1 MSMGIGGISA
11 MIDQTNASAAG
22 SKANALQD
30 RLGSNL
36 SNASEEELMSVCK
49 EFEAYFVEQV
59 MKEVEKTIPKDEE
72 EDASMA
78 QLTDYFKEEM
88 IQNLSEQICEQQ
100 ELGLAQQMYEQM
112 KRNYNLYCRM
122 ARVPQRVSRKC
133 PEGTT
138 SDLPDGTYKFENIG
152 CMDRVHPIFLYG
164 RELQWKR
171 SKDMSVRLFSEIR
184 TMDILYLNWCI
195 RKRS

>member
-36 SNASEEELMSVCK
+36 SNAYEEELMSVCK

-88 IQNLSEQICEQQ
+88 IQNLSKQICEQQ

-112 KRNYNLYCRM
+112 KRNYNL
-122 ARVPQRVSRKC
+122 
-133 PEGTT
+133 
-138 SDLPDGTYKFENIG
+138 
-152 CMDRVHPIFLYG
+152 
-164 RELQWKR
+164 
-171 SKDMSVRLFSEIR
+171 
-184 TMDILYLNWCI
+184 
-195 RKRS
+195 